1 MLCPTG
7 DCLNGSHVSHWPVFR
22 SIRCTP
28 AKPLFCA
35 QILPSTPMFIGLVM
49 LICVFGRFH
58 SWGATHVSSLPVFT
72 SYLPIAAWYI
82 MPSQML
88 PSRSK
93 RAESEPLGEPF
104 FNSGSAISV
113 TFPVFG

>member
-1 MLCPTG
+1 MLWPTG
-7 DCLNGSHVSHWPVFR
+7 AALYGSHVSHLPLFR
-22 SIRCTP
+22 SMRCTP

-35 QILPSTPMFIGLVM
+35 QILPSTPTLSGLVM

-58 SWGATHVSSLPVFT
+58 SAGATHVWSLPVFT

-82 MPSQML
+82 IPSQML

-93 RAESEPLGEPF
+93 RADSEP
-104 FNSGSAISV
+104 
-113 TFPVFG
+113 

>member
-7 DCLNGSHVSHWPVFR
+7 EALYGSHVSHWPVLR
-22 SIRCTP
+22 STRCTP

-35 QILPSTPMFIGLVM
+35 QILPSTPMLSGLVM

-58 SWGATHVSSLPVFT
+58 SAGAGHVWSLPLFT
-72 SYLPIAAWYI
+72 SYLPMAAWYI

-93 RAESEPLGEPF
+93 RIESDPLGEPF
-104 FNSGSAISV
+104 
-113 TFPVFG
+113 